1 MNTNEKV
8 FEVRTNRLGRFELY
22 QNGKLV
28 QKVCRTCGK
37 VKLASEFP
45 RNSHGH
51 HRPDCRECFNK
62 RQREYLREHKDWKVV
77 YRQRDR
83 ARQFGAPDNYTL
95 EDYLELKA
103 FANGRCMISGKKTDK
118 LQVDHVM
125 TLSKKVLGSTKGNII
140 LVCEEV
146 NQAKRDMSLF
156 EFLQSERSRGLVDRE
171 QFERTIRYLA
181 DANGMTPQEYLD
193 FLYRAEEL
201 AKDIKEFFENE
212 NKAN

>member
-37 VKLASEFP
+37 VKLASEFL
-45 RNSHGH
+45 RYTQGH
-51 HRPDCRECFNK
+51 YRPDCHECFNK
-62 RQREYLREHKDWKVV
+62 WQRKYIQENRDLRTV
-77 YRQRDR
+77 YRQRNR
-83 ARQFGAPDNYTL
+83 AREVGAPDNYNL

-103 FANGRCMISGKKTDK
+103 FANGRCMISGKKTDN
-118 LQVDHVM
+118 LQVEHVQ
-125 TLSKKVLGSTKGNII
+125 TLSKRVLGSTKGNII

-171 QFERTIRYLA
+171 QLERTIRY
-181 DANGMTPQEYLD
+181 
-193 FLYRAEEL
+193 
-201 AKDIKEFFENE
+201 
-212 NKAN
+212 